1 MAKLA
6 KHLTEKIQTDNKSKT
21 QNLNNFNKNFNQNE
35 NNIILNN
42 NTANNNNSTN
52 GYINNNNISLKSKNS
67 PFMTNMNEFGNEQNS
82 NTDKTLNVN
91 NSLNSTQIRINNNQ
105 LINNQVQSQIDRIKR
120 KYTIQNKNLA
130 KTNSE
135 MLIKINNL
143 ENKINDLLIENL
155 KIKNENLILN
165 NFKLNLINN
174 FENNLLNQ
182 FIHSLNSLKN
192 FKIESNIN
200 DNNNNNSNGNNN
212 DNTINFELITN
223 LKKLTDDL
231 TSNTETININKV
243 SDINRRT
250 SLNFN
255 NNNNNNINGYRRRN
269 SILFDNSIQQSSKI
283 PINLPSHSDSQPIT
297 KNEKKLLQEEFEN
310 KLFNEST
317 NTNIIEYTIPETSDL
332 MDSDSCISEN
342 EHRFSNDKI
351 LQQDSNSTRRDPISK
366 KLTPSPLP
374 QSLSSSPIKK
384 SPLKILTEDDKL
396 PTSNDNDLGENTLES
411 KGEIIE
417 LDSNTTVFDASLEF
431 DPLTMKSP
439 ELHKPN
445 KETIMRNS
453 RRRKSIN
460 YTLPSLKQK
469 MRRESE
475 KFVDAVIINK
485 KEELKNRR
493 KTMSGFGNIKKFK
506 IHQDNNEDR
515 LFKDDFGDSSD
526 TDNKK
531 TILQSIDHNV
541 QKHKRRKTIMVDKS
555 KNEDTLDS
563 NSRRKSIFDLVDDDD
578 DNYPEER
585 ENDDIEI
592 SNENIYRKRFDKVN
606 KFSSQVKKTS
616 RRYTLN
622 TYGSN

>member
-6 KHLTEKIQTDNKSKT
+6 KHLTEKIQTENKSKT

-35 NNIILNN
+35 NNIILNI
-42 NTANNNNSTN
+42 NTANNNNSNN

-82 NTDKTLNVN
+82 NTDKTFNVN

-200 DNNNNNSNGNNN
+200 DNNNNNSNDNNN
-212 DNTINFELITN
+212 NNTINFELITN

-243 SDINRRT
+243 TDINRRT

-255 NNNNNNINGYRRRN
+255 NNINGYLRRN
-269 SILFDNSIQQSSKI
+269 SILFDNSIQQQSSKI
-283 PINLPSHSDSQPIT
+283 PINLPSNSDSQPIT

-351 LQQDSNSTRRDPISK
+351 LQQDSNSTRRDSISK

-417 LDSNTTVFDASLEF
+417 LDSNTTVFDTSLEF

-526 TDNKK
+526 ADNKK

-585 ENDDIEI
+585 ENDDIEN

>member
-6 KHLTEKIQTDNKSKT
+6 KHLTEKIQTENKSKT

-35 NNIILNN
+35 NNIILNI
-42 NTANNNNSTN
+42 NTANNNNSNN

-82 NTDKTLNVN
+82 NTDKTFNVN

-200 DNNNNNSNGNNN
+200 DNNNNNSNDNNN
-212 DNTINFELITN
+212 NNTINFELITN

-231 TSNTETININKV
+231 TSNIETININKV
-243 SDINRRT
+243 TDINRRT

-255 NNNNNNINGYRRRN
+255 NNINGYLRRN
-269 SILFDNSIQQSSKI
+269 SILFDNSIQQQSSKI
-283 PINLPSHSDSQPIT
+283 PINLPSNSDSQPIT

-351 LQQDSNSTRRDPISK
+351 LQQDSNSTRRDSISK

-417 LDSNTTVFDASLEF
+417 LDSNTTVFDTSLEF

-493 KTMSGFGNIKKFK
+493 KTMSGLGNIKKFK

-526 TDNKK
+526 ADNKK

-585 ENDDIEI
+585 ENDDIEN

>member
-1 MAKLA
+1 
-6 KHLTEKIQTDNKSKT
+6 
-21 QNLNNFNKNFNQNE
+21 
-35 NNIILNN
+35 
-42 NTANNNNSTN
+42 
-52 GYINNNNISLKSKNS
+52 
-67 PFMTNMNEFGNEQNS
+67 MNEFGNEQNS
-82 NTDKTLNVN
+82 NTDKTFNVN

-200 DNNNNNSNGNNN
+200 DNNNNNSNNNN
-212 DNTINFELITN
+212 NNNTINFELITN

-243 SDINRRT
+243 TDINRRT

-255 NNNNNNINGYRRRN
+255 NNINGYLRRN
-269 SILFDNSIQQSSKI
+269 SILFDNSIQQQSSKI
-283 PINLPSHSDSQPIT
+283 PINLPSNSDSQPIT

-351 LQQDSNSTRRDPISK
+351 LQQDSNSTRRDSISK

-417 LDSNTTVFDASLEF
+417 LDSNTTVFDTSLEF

-526 TDNKK
+526 ADNKK

-585 ENDDIEI
+585 ENDDIEN